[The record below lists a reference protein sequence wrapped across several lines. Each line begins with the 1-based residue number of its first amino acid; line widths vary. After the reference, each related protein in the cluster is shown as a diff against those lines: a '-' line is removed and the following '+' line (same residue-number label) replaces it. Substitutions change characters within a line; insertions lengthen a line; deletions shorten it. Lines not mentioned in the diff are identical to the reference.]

1 MAKASVLAFAIA
13 LRYLCRKINPV
24 VPLNTVDLIVCLVVA
39 LAVWNGWRRGFVIQ
53 ACSLVG
59 IAAGI
64 WLAARFGAEVGAG
77 LRLDPEVAAAGGFAA
92 VFVAAVLVVA
102 VAARAVRRIFR
113 FAGLGTA
120 DVALGIG
127 VSVVKYLLVL
137 SVAFAAFDAF
147 NADYGLVGASTIE
160 SSKTYRPVLRLSGAL
175 FPLVDRLRAGASGD
189 EGGEKR

>member
-1 MAKASVLAFAIA
+1 MH
-13 LRYLCRKINPV
+13 YLCRKINPV
-24 VPLNTVDLIVCLVVA
+24 VRLNTVDLIVCLVVA
-39 LAVWNGWRRGFVIQ
+39 LAVWNGWRRGFVVQ

-64 WLAARFGAEVGAG
+64 WCAARFGPEVGAR
-77 LRLDPEVAAAGGFAA
+77 LRLDPEVAAAGGFVA

-120 DVALGIG
+120 DVALGIAA
-127 VSVVKYLLVL
+127 SVVKYLLVL

-147 NADYGLVGASTIE
+147 HADCGLIGASTIE
-160 SSKTYRPVLRLSGAL
+160 TSKTYRPVLRLSGAL
-175 FPLVDRLRAGASGD
+175 FPLVERLRGAAGDDRSAAGD
-189 EGGEKR
+189 E